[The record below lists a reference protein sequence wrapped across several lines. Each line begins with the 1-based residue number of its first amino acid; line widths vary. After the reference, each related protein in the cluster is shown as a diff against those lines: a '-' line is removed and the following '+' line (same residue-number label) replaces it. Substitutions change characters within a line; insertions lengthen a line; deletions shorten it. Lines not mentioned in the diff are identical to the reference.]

1 MKLEQELSPGA
12 LYYRARL
19 VLRRVK
25 RVEYL
30 PSLHLTIYADR
41 EAARLRR
48 LAREQTTKYR
58 VAKAIFNNLG
68 V

>member
-1 MKLEQELSPGA
+1 MKPEQELSPSA

-19 VLRRVK
+19 VVQRVK

-30 PSLHLTIYADR
+30 PSFHLTIFVDK

-48 LAREQTTKYR
+48 MAREKTTKYR